1 MKLFIQEAAEQ
12 DVLRQVEWYADKGL
26 PDIARRC
33 YAAALDAIN
42 ALMAMPEAGLPK
54 TTKKTLAL
62 PACALGLS
70 KASMNPGSTIWY
82 GLTC

>member
-12 DVLRQVEWYADKGL
+12 NILREVEWYAHKGL
-26 PDIARRC
+26 PDIARRF

-54 TTKKTLAL
+54 TTKKPSRCRLARL
-62 PACALGLS
+62 ACQRLR
-70 KASMNPGSTIWY
+70 
-82 GLTC
+82 